1 MKIGVTGGIGSGKSL
16 VVNELERLGAV
27 VYHADKKAKELVYL
41 PEVKEQIINLL
52 GTKAFENDRYN
63 TRYVASIV
71 FEDKEKLQTLNAII
85 HPAVFRDLDKFCH
98 ENLGKIIVYESAL
111 MMETGH
117 THLFEKVIL
126 VTAPLELRIERVMA
140 RDHIDRDSVLKR
152 MDKQWSDDK
161 GIELADIIIENID
174 KVQTLMK
181 VRELWENKF
190 KLVH

>member
-41 PEVKEQIINLL
+41 PKVKEQILKKF
-52 GTKAFENDRYN
+52 GSMAFENNLYN
-63 TRYVASIV
+63 TKYIASIV
-71 FEDKEKLQTLNAII
+71 FEDNTKLHALNAIV
-85 HPAVFRDLDKFCH
+85 HPAVFKDLDKFCI
-98 ENLGKIIVYESAL
+98 ENKGKTIVYESAL

-117 THLFEKVIL
+117 THLFDKVIL

-140 RDHIDRDSVLKR
+140 RDKVDKAAVVKR
-152 MDKQWSDDK
+152 IEKQWTDEK
-161 GIELADIIIENID
+161 KRELADIIVVNIN
-174 KVQTLMK
+174 KEETLMK

-190 KLVH
+190 NLKA